1 MNKTEMKKIVKAAD
15 YTAVYCYHEDHAGF
29 VPQEL
34 VENSDGLVKIV
45 FRPFDFTTI
54 AAVSEKVAE
63 VVVPEDGG
71 YHPEIRDLLV
81 LYYVLSL
88 SADVKLGDFDA
99 EEMYRC
105 SLSPVGKLVRTQ
117 TNAIGFLQRLE
128 ELCDQ
133 KIEYRKSMALKGKDG
148 FSQLMEALVD
158 RAKAGDFSWM
168 QQVGGAGGN
177 DGMYSGMYGDRTV
190 GAGKESGLEGQV
202 ATGNTVGAFSKDS
215 RGSESDEA
223 VGLERKGVV
232 A

>member
-1 MNKTEMKKIVKAAD
+1 MNKTEMKKIIKAAD
-15 YTAVYCYHEDHAGF
+15 YNAVYCYHKDHAGF

-34 VENSDGLVKIV
+34 VENTEGLVKIV
-45 FRPFDFTTI
+45 FRPFDFATI
-54 AAVSEKVAE
+54 AAVSDKVAE
-63 VVVPEDGG
+63 VVVPEEGG
-71 YHPEIRDLLV
+71 YHPEFRELLM

-117 TNAIGFLQRLE
+117 TNAIGFLQRLAA
-128 ELCDQ
+128 LCDQ

-148 FSQLMEALVD
+148 FGQLMEALVD

-168 QQVGGAGGN
+168 QQTGGAGRI
-177 DGMYSGMYGDRTV
+177 DRSDSGRVVSNGGDR
-190 GAGKESGLEGQV
+190 AG
-202 ATGNTVGAFSKDS
+202 
-215 RGSESDEA
+215 SDEA